1 MPIRKKS
8 SPPSLPWR
16 SQDARGCLLDS
27 YSRRAFLGKA
37 GTGAILAGATG
48 LLSPDTLGANVAPDP
63 GTYQPLNPA
72 KKVRIGI
79 VGGGFGASFQWHLHP
94 NCIVQ
99 AVSDLRTDR
108 RNKLMKVY
116 KCGRS
121 YESLEKLILDKEID
135 AVAVFTGVPDHAR
148 HCTAVMNAG
157 KHVICAVAACF
168 TLAEAEQLRAVKE
181 RTGLKYM
188 MAETSYYRLYT
199 IAARDLYNQGAF
211 GELFYSEV
219 EYYHPVNEAFRKR
232 YWYYNGK
239 HTWRYGYPPMH
250 YPTHSTGF
258 LVGVTK
264 ERLTEVSCLGLC
276 APEMQ
281 GYGVGKNQYD
291 NPFNTAVALMKTDRG
306 HICRCIK
313 VSAGTNAGERA
324 QWFGTRMSFF
334 MPSYVS
340 GQPFRM
346 HGPQAPKWTK
356 LPDYLQRLPKSMR
369 VKTGHGNS
377 HTFLTNEFIAA
388 IVEDRE
394 PVIDIYESLAMTVP
408 GIIAHQS
415 ALKGGEQLKVP
426 GFDRAMS

>member
-1 MPIRKKS
+1 VTDEKIHNSKN
-8 SPPSLPWR
+8 
-16 SQDARGCLLDS
+16 S
-27 YSRRAFLGKA
+27 YSRRAFLEKA
-37 GTGAILAGATG
+37 GTGMFFAGASG
-48 LLSPDTLGANVAPDP
+48 PLASNLYAANAPAPDP
-63 GTYQPLNPA
+63 GTYKPLETDR
-72 KKVRIGI
+72 KVRIGV

-94 NCIVQ
+94 NCIVH
-99 AVSDLRTDR
+99 AVSDLRPDR
-108 RNKLMKVY
+108 RDTLMKVY
-116 KCGRS
+116 KCNRS
-121 YESLEKLILDKEID
+121 YESLEKLILDKELD

-148 HCTAVMNAG
+148 HCISAMNAG

-168 TLAEAEQLRAVKE
+168 TLEQAEQLREVKE

-199 IAARDLYNQGAF
+199 IAARDLYRQGAF

-219 EYYHPVNEAFRKR
+219 EYYHPVDDAFKKR
-232 YWYYNGK
+232 YWTYNGQR
-239 HTWRYGYPPMH
+239 TWRYGYPPMH

-276 APEMQ
+276 APEME
-281 GYGVGKNQYD
+281 GYGVGENQYD
-291 NPFNTAVALMKTDRG
+291 NPFNTGVALMKTDRG
-306 HICRCIK
+306 HICRCNK
-313 VSAGTNAGERA
+313 VNAGTNAGERA

-334 MPSYVS
+334 MPGSVS

-346 HGPQAPKWTK
+346 HGPQAPKWTQ

-369 VKTGHGNS
+369 VKTGHGDS
-377 HTFLTNEFIAA
+377 HTFLTHEFIAA

-394 PVIDIYESLAMTVP
+394 PAIDIYESLAMTVP
-408 GIIAHQS
+408 GIVAHQS

-426 GFDRAMS
+426 SFDRKNS